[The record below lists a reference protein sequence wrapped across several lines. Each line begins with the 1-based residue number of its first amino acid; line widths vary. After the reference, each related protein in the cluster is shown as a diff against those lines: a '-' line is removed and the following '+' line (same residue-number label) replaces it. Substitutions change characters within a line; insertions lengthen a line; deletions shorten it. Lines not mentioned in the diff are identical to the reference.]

1 MLTLKDYAIRLVKEK
16 QTTISELLKILNSN
30 IPEEKDEV
38 ITSQIDNIQ
47 STPNTSPSLPDI
59 LS

>member
-38 ITSQIDNIQ
+38 ITRQIDNIQ
-47 STPNTSPSLPDI
+47 SDVDMLRVDEI
-59 LS
+59 LG